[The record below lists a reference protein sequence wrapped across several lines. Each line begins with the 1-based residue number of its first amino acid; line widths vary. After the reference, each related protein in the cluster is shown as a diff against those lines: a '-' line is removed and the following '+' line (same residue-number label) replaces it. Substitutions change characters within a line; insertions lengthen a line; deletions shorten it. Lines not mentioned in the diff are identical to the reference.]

1 MTRIGSLISGRQGGD
16 KMYAILDQD
25 LKMAGMLAL
34 EGSGCPFYD
43 DLITTQVADDSGKLW
58 NDTLSIKVPYGYPET
73 EKMAEG
79 YSLLHQGDDGRWYC
93 YRINHVTDGI
103 VGQVHVKQ
111 VSAVNLA
118 IWELAHM
125 QVEAGTFNNCSIKD
139 AFSHCLQKTDW
150 GIFENGFTGG
160 TQNVTFNQG
169 DTAQASLQAINTLY
183 GCEIRAYVEI
193 YNGRVVSRLMD
204 IVDKLG
210 EEKNFRI
217 EYGHNL
223 LDITREMVD
232 DQLFTKLYVYGGTP
246 SGSSNPISIAGANG
260 GKDYIVDD
268 AANDLYNFGGRY
280 LEGFTQ
286 NTAMTNAAELL
297 NWGEQQLALYN
308 HPKYNYTV
316 TTASLSFEANLGDQ
330 GYIIDTDMQPQL
342 YLEARIIQKQ
352 TSEANPTNNQVVIGE
367 FVEIRVV
374 TPDDI
379 TRLQTQAAAINQIAV
394 DAKNRASAAE
404 AKADGKSTTYRSPD
418 APAEADVNDTWK
430 KIADDGHVMA
440 EFTYTADGWVET
452 VNYDEINHNIEVIT
466 YSKNTVFGLS
476 VQEPNYPITNDLWYR
491 DNQDGTST
499 LLQYDGTKWVDHK
512 EQAVQEVNDAIASL
526 PRAIYSDTEPS
537 TDGLADGS
545 TWYETSVVDGKT
557 VYEPHKLTDGAWVDV
572 FDSTAQQAAE
582 VAQSAQETADSRPNI
597 FYGTATPTGEKNGDV
612 WNQTNTTDDSVA
624 VKQMING
631 VWEPIKG
638 LQGPQGLQGEQG
650 PKGDQGLQGP
660 KGTDGQSSYA
670 HIAYADNANGSGFS
684 QDPSG
689 KAYVGFYADHTATD
703 STDPTKYNWSLIKGA
718 DGSQGIQGP
727 KGADGQTSYL
737 HIAYANSADGATD
750 FSTTA
755 SSGKSYIGQYTD
767 FTASDSTDHTKY
779 AWTKIKGDT
788 GAQGPQGVPG
798 PAGADGQPTYTW
810 IKYATSTSGAN
821 MSDDPSGKTYI
832 GIAYNKTT
840 ATESTNAADYQWAL
854 YQGPQGVQGPQGLQG
869 TQGPAGATGPQGP
882 AVYTWIKYADTPTS
896 GISDDPTGKQY
907 IGLAYNKT
915 SATESTN
922 YADYQWARLYD
933 ASKKRNFT
941 STPYTPYDAGD
952 TWTQQGSTY
961 YCTTARA
968 SGAYTASDWTL
979 QKIVLGSLDSAVQ
992 ASING
997 ALQKSHSYKGVTID
1011 DNGLKA
1017 VAGSTT
1023 VQVDSSNGFKIA
1035 NGSTTMFQVDTSGN
1049 LNMRGNIVA
1058 GNISGVNFT
1067 GSSLVLAGT
1076 LSVTGALTAASNG
1089 VVVNSSG
1096 IAITKGSLNLQNT
1109 QIAADGTLTTTNA
1122 NITGTVTVT
1131 GKSSDG
1137 SYNAQIKIAPSS
1149 NGSPISCT
1157 AVGDPN
1163 GHVTYMTSDLF
1174 KAYQSGNGGQQ
1185 TEMSAG
1191 NVEVRDSSGNNSFMN
1206 TSSVYS
1212 SGTIQTPLASMTSDG
1227 SINGNYIVSS
1237 GDISAKGTIRA
1248 DHYFK
1253 FNINPGG
1260 YAAIASDGSD
1270 SANLG
1275 AKSNISIDTW
1285 FGFSV
1290 CPSIGG
1296 MNVPQ
1301 WMPAF
1306 VVNARDGD
1314 AIAYRD
1320 VRAEHGWVYGNASVM
1335 NGNIKQVDNS
1345 IFTTDGHEFIVS
1357 GGSSLWFGNDG
1368 SPRIYSSHIYNRT
1381 YGSGA
1386 NMYITSSYTLG
1397 RSTSATKYKLGIK
1410 HDVTDE
1416 AAEKLLDLEP
1426 ATWYDKTETEELANY
1441 YETGE
1446 TGADDRRVHRNTGL
1460 IAEEVEAA
1468 GLAQFCE
1475 YSQPNKLGDREIE
1488 GIDYSKLW
1496 VLLLPII
1503 KRMKKGYADQFAL
1516 MKTEV
1521 ELLKAARDNSLI
1533 EIAKLQKE
1541 VAKA

>member
-1 MTRIGSLISGRQGGD
+1 
-16 KMYAILDQD
+16 MYAILDQD
-25 LKMAGMLAL
+25 LKMAGMLDL

-43 DLITTQVADDSGKLW
+43 DLITTQIADDSGKLW

-93 YRINHVTDGI
+93 YRINNVTDGI

-118 IWELAHM
+118 IWELAHT
-125 QVEAGTFNNCSIKD
+125 QVEAGTFNSCSIKD

-150 GIFENGFTGG
+150 GIFENGFTGS

-183 GCEIRAYVEI
+183 SCEIRAYVEI

-430 KIADDGHVMA
+430 KIADDGHVIA
-440 EFTYTADGWVET
+440 EFTYTADGWKET
-452 VNYDEINHNIEVIT
+452 VNYDEINNNIEVIT

-512 EQAVQEVNDAIASL
+512 EQAVQEVNDAIANL

-557 VYEPHKLTDGAWVDV
+557 VYEPHKLTGGAWVDV

-582 VAQSAQETADSRPNI
+582 VAQSAQEAADSKPNI
-597 FYGTATPTGEKNGDV
+597 YYGTATPTGAKNGDV

-638 LQGPQGLQGEQG
+638 LQGPQG
-650 PKGDQGLQGP
+650 
-660 KGTDGQSSYA
+660 
-670 HIAYADNANGSGFS
+670 
-684 QDPSG
+684 
-689 KAYVGFYADHTATD
+689 
-703 STDPTKYNWSLIKGA
+703 
-718 DGSQGIQGP
+718 
-727 KGADGQTSYL
+727 
-737 HIAYANSADGATD
+737 
-750 FSTTA
+750 
-755 SSGKSYIGQYTD
+755 
-767 FTASDSTDHTKY
+767 
-779 AWTKIKGDT
+779 
-788 GAQGPQGVPG
+788 VPG
-798 PAGADGQPTYTW
+798 PAGVDGQPTYTW
-810 IKYATSTSGAN
+810 VKYATSSAGAN
-821 MSDDPSGKTYI
+821 MSDDPTGKTYI
-832 GIAYNKTT
+832 GLAYNKTT
-840 ATESTNAADYQWAL
+840 QTESTNAADYQWAL
-854 YQGPQGVQGPQGLQG
+854 YQGPQGVQGPQGDTG
-869 TQGPAGATGPQGP
+869 ATGSTGATGPQGP
-882 AVYTWIKYADTPTS
+882 TVYTWIKYADTPTT
-896 GISDDPTGKQY
+896 GMSDDPTGKQY
-907 IGLAYNKT
+907 IGLAYNKL
-915 SATESTN
+915 SATESTT
-922 YADYQWARLYD
+922 YSDYQWARLYD

-941 STPYTPYDAGD
+941 STPFTPYDVGD
-952 TWTQQGSTY
+952 TWTQSGSTY
-961 YCTTARA
+961 YCTVARA

-979 QKIVLGSLDSAVQ
+979 QKIVIGSLDPGVSAAWNTAATNAANTVQ
-992 ASING
+992 TNLNTLIASGNNLVQDSGFEATGQGYDTSQYHSGKQSRKVTANGGVQDINVCTVKTSIGRTYYCEAWVLAGQTTWSGTVGLQISEHNTNTGANAWPSVQNLPANG
-997 ALQKSHSYKGVTID
+997 AQAWTKLSGYVTVPDGYDQFTVRLSVRNDVTSGNVFYFDDVVVIDVTDSYQAVKTTQSYKGVTID
-1011 DNGLKA
+1011 SNGITA
-1017 VAGSTT
+1017 VAGTTIVDLDST
-1023 VQVDSSNGFKIA
+1023 NGFKIV
-1035 NGSTTMFQVDTSGN
+1035 NGATTKFQVDTAGN
-1049 LNMRGNIVA
+1049 LTMRGNIVA
-1058 GNISGVNFT
+1058 GDISGVNFS
-1067 GSSLVLAGT
+1067 GESLTLAGT
-1076 LSVTGALTAASNG
+1076 LAVTGAISAASGG
-1089 VVVNSSG
+1089 VVLNSSG
-1096 IAITKGSLNLQNT
+1096 IAISKGSLNLPNT
-1109 QIAADGTLTTTNA
+1109 QIASDGTLTTTNA
-1122 NITGTVTVT
+1122 NITGTVTVS

-1137 SYNAQIKIAPSS
+1137 AYTAQIKIAPSAT
-1149 NGSPISCT
+1149 GSPISCT
-1157 AVGDPN
+1157 AIGDPRGN
-1163 GHVTYMTSDLF
+1163 VTYMTSDLF
-1174 KAYQSGNGGQQ
+1174 KAYMANADGNGKTEQTEIMAGSIELRDSNDDVITMSDGNIFASNSIQTMLVTIDGYGNISGAGSITGSGNITGGGIISNGALRANGTDFSLGSASTGRGNGGRALVQN
-1185 TEMSAG
+1185 SG
-1191 NVEVRDSSGNNSFMN
+1191 NVLVINYANDFAYIQAGSNFDVGGHSINNFNQARNYNGLGQLLGENGDSGGGGADTQYGGARIGAFDTSGNWRAGFCVGYDSTGSRTWGDHIYDRTYGSAANMYV
-1206 TSSVYS
+1206 TS
-1212 SGTIQTPLASMTSDG
+1212 SGTI
-1227 SINGNYIVSS
+1227 
-1237 GDISAKGTIRA
+1237 
-1248 DHYFK
+1248 
-1253 FNINPGG
+1253 
-1260 YAAIASDGSD
+1260 
-1270 SANLG
+1270 
-1275 AKSNISIDTW
+1275 
-1285 FGFSV
+1285 
-1290 CPSIGG
+1290 
-1296 MNVPQ
+1296 
-1301 WMPAF
+1301 
-1306 VVNARDGD
+1306 
-1314 AIAYRD
+1314 
-1320 VRAEHGWVYGNASVM
+1320 
-1335 NGNIKQVDNS
+1335 
-1345 IFTTDGHEFIVS
+1345 
-1357 GGSSLWFGNDG
+1357 
-1368 SPRIYSSHIYNRT
+1368 
-1381 YGSGA
+1381 
-1386 NMYITSSYTLG
+1386 G
-1397 RSTSATKYKLGIK
+1397 RSTSATKYKLNID
-1410 HDVTDE
+1410 HDISVDY
-1416 AAEKLLDLEP
+1416 AKQLLNLSP
-1426 ATWYDKTETEELANY
+1426 ATWYDKAESEALARH
-1441 YETGE
+1441 YENGHTD
-1446 TGADDRRVHRNTGL
+1446 ADDRRLQRHIGL
-1460 IAEEVEAA
+1460 IAEEVAA
-1468 GLAQFCE
+1468 NGLERFVEHGAPDIFGE
-1475 YSQPNKLGDREIE
+1475 REIE
-1488 GIDYSKLW
+1488 GLEYDRLW
-1496 VLLLPII
+1496 VLLIPII
-1503 KRMKKGYADQFAL
+1503 KDAIKSLSGELAL
-1516 MKTEV
+1516 LRNDKEAMRTA
-1521 ELLKAARDNSLI
+1521 LDNALV
-1533 EIAKLQKE
+1533 EIAKLQKGS
-1541 VAKA
+1541 VQS